1 MEQASSTTVRSV
13 AVPTEH
19 GGWGFTLEP
28 IALGLAI
35 SPSTAGFLIGA
46 AALMAFLARR
56 PLRMVLTDRRLK
68 RRIPRTRV
76 AERVVGIEVATA
88 AAAMAGAVFLA
99 DNASLLLPLAAAAPL
114 AAVQVWADATVRS
127 RELIPELV
135 GGIALGS
142 VAVAITLAGG
152 VDAAD
157 AWALWLVPAAR
168 TVATVPFVR
177 AQIRRSHDQPP
188 RMAAVMVV
196 DAAVVG
202 VMMAAAWFGTVPW
215 AAAAAMG
222 FLWVWSAVWLV
233 RPPIPTR
240 TLGWTQMLVGLIVV
254 VATAVGYHTGW

>member
-1 MEQASSTTVRSV
+1 MEELSPVTVRSI

-28 IALGLAI
+28 IILGLAI
-35 SPSTAGFLIGA
+35 SPNTAGFLIGA
-46 AALMAFLARR
+46 AALLAFLARR
-56 PLRMVLTDRRLK
+56 PLRMVLTDRRLQ

-76 AERVVGIEVATA
+76 AERVVGFEIAAATA
-88 AAAMAGAVFLA
+88 AIIGAVLLA
-99 DNASLLLPLAAAAPL
+99 DDASLLLPLTAAAPL
-114 AAVQVWADATVRS
+114 AAVQVWADATLRS
-127 RELIPELV
+127 RDLIPELA

-157 AWALWLVPAAR
+157 AWGLWLVPAGR
-168 TVATVPFVR
+168 TVSTVPFVR
-177 AQIRRSHDQPP
+177 AQIRRSRNLPS
-188 RMAAVMVV
+188 RAASVMVV
-196 DAAVVG
+196 DAAVLG
-202 VMMAAAWFGTVPW
+202 VMMAAAWIGTVPW

-222 FLWVWSAVWLV
+222 FLWVWSAVWLA

-254 VATAVGYHTGW
+254 AATAAGYHAGW